1 MSSEELASLCES
13 IAARERHVRDF
24 YRHVAGDGGWKEVLS
39 SDAEIVPAIEENYA
53 TIFSQLKAK
62 YGESENN
69 NNNNNNNDRLL
80 AELARHMALTA
91 VSEDRAR
98 RLHGQDLER
107 FARLVE
113 YRKNVATLGAPPLDG
128 HAEPLDDLYYAR
140 ALQEQ
145 SAAIEAHLREELRPV
160 ATEEELSSMAKAIAR
175 HRTQAAYIKARGGA

>member
-13 IAARERHVRDF
+13 IGARERLVRDF
-24 YRHVAGDGGWKEVLS
+24 YRHVAGESGWKELLA
-39 SDAEIVPAIEENYA
+39 SDSEIVPAIEENYA
-53 TIFSQLKAK
+53 TIFSQLKDK
-62 YGESENN
+62 YASGGGE
-69 NNNNNNNDRLL
+69 DRLL

-107 FARLVE
+107 FAHLVQ
-113 YRKNVATLGAPPLDG
+113 YRKNVANLGAPPLE
-128 HAEPLDDLYYAR
+128 HAEPLDDIYYAR